1 MCNFLSAVFVR
12 RNKTLEILC
21 DPEHTNSHSEII
33 AAAGLKDDES
43 SYYRQHIAKCELI
56 PPAGIKDVAKLSK
69 WNFRVD
75 ESETPEWL
83 DIDKARDM
91 MERQVASM
99 FIKTPKNVLLGG
111 CYILTGKKAKLE
123 KLVRG
128 RIVMAVNGADLSR
141 ADLSRADLSR
151 ANLTGANLTGA
162 DLTGADL
169 TGANLT
175 DADLSR
181 ANLTGADLSRA
192 DLSRADL
199 FGADLSRANLFG
211 ADLSRADLT
220 GADLSRANLF
230 GADLSRANLSGANL
244 TGANLSRAN
253 LTGANLTGANLSGAN
268 FTNAYGYTL
277 PSGWKLDQYG
287 EARKVE

>member
-141 ADLSRADLSR
+141 A
-151 ANLTGANLTGA
+151 
-162 DLTGADL
+162 
-169 TGANLT
+169 
-175 DADLSR
+175 
-181 ANLTGADLSRA
+181 NLTGADLSRA